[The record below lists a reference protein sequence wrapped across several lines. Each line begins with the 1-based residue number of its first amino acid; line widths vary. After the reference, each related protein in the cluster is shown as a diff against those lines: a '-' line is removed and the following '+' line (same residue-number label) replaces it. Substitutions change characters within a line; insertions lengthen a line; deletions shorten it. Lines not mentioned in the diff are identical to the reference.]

1 MITNKTA
8 NVVTEPLRVSYA
20 APVDRQALKK
30 ELDKQ
35 YRIFRHELIERCMH
49 LAINFPMRPVKVGNG
64 NPLKITN
71 GQTVSGQGSS
81 GYCGR

>member
-30 ELDKQ
+30 ELDKAIQ
-35 YRIFRHELIERCMH
+35 YISSRIDRTLYELGDK
-49 LAINFPMRPVKVGNG
+49 FPNEACEGGKWQPAEN
-64 NPLKITN
+64 N
-71 GQTVSGQGSS
+71 Q
-81 GYCGR
+81 